1 MDKTITTMKQLS
13 FILILIILLIP
24 IKGISQINNGYHG
37 SIEAGY
43 SINPTGPTIS
53 VNWAEINTIH
63 GYQVNPYFFVGAG
76 VGFHFLPEMK
86 TSEIDGYSHWKR
98 ECSTE
103 IPIFANFKWT
113 VLKKKITPF
122 VDLRLGHY
130 VTNNSGLYESA
141 GIGCRFA
148 LKKSQSIYTLV
159 SYTVSKFQFQESYMI
174 DYGKYDYKWAYKD
187 FDESQDV
194 ISLKV
199 GYEF

>member
-1 MDKTITTMKQLS
+1 MKQLS
-13 FILILIILLIP
+13 FILILTMLFLP
-24 IKGISQINNGYHG
+24 IKGISQISNGYHG

-86 TSEIDGYSHWKR
+86 TSEIDGHAHWKR
-98 ECSTE
+98 ETSTE
-103 IPIFANFKWT
+103 IPIFANFKWN

-122 VDLRLGHY
+122 IDLRLGHY

-148 LKKSQSIYTLV
+148 PKGSQSIYTLA

-174 DYGKYDYKWAYKD
+174 DYGEYDYKWAYKD
-187 FDESQDV
+187 FDESQNV
-194 ISLKV
+194 VSIKV